1 VRRPDAAAG
10 AQRLPGYRS
19 QPRFGAF
26 ALPSAYARNA
36 RPRDET
42 GRNQIVP
49 NSVQLDQA
57 ILRFERV
64 PDSVQTDRMD
74 WGFRFTHLQG
84 LAQRTAAADVIVRF

>member
-1 VRRPDAAAG
+1 
-10 AQRLPGYRS
+10 
-19 QPRFGAF
+19 
-26 ALPSAYARNA
+26 
-36 RPRDET
+36 
-42 GRNQIVP
+42 VP